1 MDIFSCHLKFDECA
15 LRHYRPHDNTTGAD
29 KGEGTSGGLNFFDR
43 FRNFKDSS
51 VFRMSLLILTAPS
64 ACYTLFCEYFG
75 GFIWGFSCTAA
86 LFSSDIALFFALEY
100 FYNLCVA
107 FRN

>member
-75 GFIWGFSCTAA
+75 GVYSAVFMTLQPCFPLILQYIF
-86 LFSSDIALFFALEY
+86 LH
-100 FYNLCVA
+100 
-107 FRN
+107 